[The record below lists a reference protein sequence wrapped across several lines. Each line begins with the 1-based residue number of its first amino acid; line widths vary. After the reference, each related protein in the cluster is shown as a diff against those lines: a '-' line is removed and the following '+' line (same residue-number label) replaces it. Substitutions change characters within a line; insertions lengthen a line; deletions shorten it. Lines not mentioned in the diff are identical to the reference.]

1 MFSKYFC
8 FLNPHIPVV
17 NKNQNQTVNKNQTKN
32 EMVLDK
38 SYHFAHIKDG
48 INSLMDIIEQKI
60 ENNIVLN
67 SNELEYISNLEKEQ
81 MYKIVLCLYNKNN
94 EKY

>member
-8 FLNPHIPVV
+8 FFKQNIQIE
-17 NKNQNQTVNKNQTKN
+17 NKDEVI
-32 EMVLDK
+32 LDK
-38 SYHFAHIKDG
+38 SHHFAHMKDG
-48 INSLMDIIEQKI
+48 NNSLMDITEQKI
-60 ENNIVLN
+60 KHNIVLN
-67 SNELEYISNLEKEQ
+67 ANELEYISNLEKEQ

>member
-8 FLNPHIPVV
+8 VF
-17 NKNQNQTVNKNQTKN
+17 NQNVQVENQRGNENDTEIKNID
-32 EMVLDK
+32 ELDK
-38 SYHFAHIKDG
+38 SYHFAYMKDG

-60 ENNIVLN
+60 QHNIVLN
-67 SNELEYISNLEKEQ
+67 ANELEYISNLEKEQ